1 MTWATST
8 GWLAMGLAFLL
19 GVADARAQTIADF
32 LAQPGD
38 GATVLAKV
46 DGVEVRRAELVGL
59 LTNMPQQVQQMP
71 MMAIYPLALER
82 LIDTKLVASAARK
95 ENLQADDE
103 VKRRVRDAEERA
115 LHEVY
120 VRRALDQKI
129 TDAALRDRYGKF
141 LQANPPQEEVRARHI
156 LVTTEA
162 DARTA
167 LAELRRGGD
176 FAQVARQRSIDGSA
190 KDGGDLGFFTRGDMV
205 AEFADAAFALK
216 PGEVSREPVK
226 SQFGWHLI
234 KLEARRQQPTPSF
247 EDTRGQLR
255 TEMSQEAMDEVVEE
269 LRVKAAIER
278 FGLDGTPLSR

>member
-1 MTWATST
+1 
-8 GWLAMGLAFLL
+8 MGLAFLL